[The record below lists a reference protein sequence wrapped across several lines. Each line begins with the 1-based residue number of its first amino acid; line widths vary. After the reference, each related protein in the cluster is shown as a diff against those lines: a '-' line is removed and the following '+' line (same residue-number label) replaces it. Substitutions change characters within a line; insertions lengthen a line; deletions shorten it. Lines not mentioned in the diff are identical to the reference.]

1 VNQCIRGVA
10 LLSGLLLTL
19 ACAADDSETSLG
31 WSAGVETSRGDFG
44 GDVDI
49 EDLYVPITFTVEGER
64 IAVDLTVPYLS
75 VRAPVGTTVIDP
87 GGEPVPGSGERVT
100 ESGLGDVVLALT
112 VYDVFYSPERD
123 LALDL
128 SAGIK
133 FGTADYDKGLGTGET
148 DFTVIADLVK
158 YLDNGLLIASAGYR
172 FRGDPADYDL
182 EDVAIA
188 SFGGTFS
195 VSDKSNAGIFLDFRE
210 SSIAGED
217 AITELSMFL
226 SRRLAENRALQFY
239 LFKGFSDSTAE
250 WGAGIIYR
258 VM

>member
-1 VNQCIRGVA
+1 MNG
-10 LLSGLLLTL
+10 
-19 ACAADDSETSLG
+19 AA
-31 WSAGVETSRGDFG
+31 
-44 GDVDI
+44 
-49 EDLYVPITFTVEGER
+49 PH
-64 IAVDLTVPYLS
+64 
-75 VRAPVGTTVIDP
+75 P

-210 SSIAGED
+210 SSSAGED